1 MPLRVLIRYC
11 WLGFVVLWWTW
22 ALFNKT
28 ASRGGPWRGKVWA
41 MRLAMIAVV
50 IAVLWFERLS
60 GLGAWVARPGHFL
73 LQQDRFW
80 QWAGLA
86 LCLAGFLFAI
96 WARAYLGGNWGIPMS
111 LRREHELVTRGPYA
125 RVRHPIYSGLLLAGL
140 GTVLA
145 RTGDRA
151 GAIRQFAKAIEDNP
165 KYAVAHRNLA
175 SEFAAAG
182 DLEQAIDAFVRVG
195 SRLGVISQA

>member
-145 RTGDRA
+145 LGAQWLPVLVLGGVFFVFSARTEEKMLCER
-151 GAIRQFAKAIEDNP
+151 FP
-165 KYAVAHRNLA
+165 
-175 SEFAAAG
+175 
-182 DLEQAIDAFVRVG
+182 DAYPPYRRRTKMLIPYV
-195 SRLGVISQA
+195 L